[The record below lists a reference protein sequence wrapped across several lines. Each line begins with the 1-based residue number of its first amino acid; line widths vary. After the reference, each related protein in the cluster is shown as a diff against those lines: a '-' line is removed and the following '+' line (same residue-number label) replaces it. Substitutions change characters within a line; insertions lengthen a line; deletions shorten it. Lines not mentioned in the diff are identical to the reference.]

1 MFCAFLLPFPFYSPA
16 HHLSRRCSNGCG
28 VDVGV
33 KDGKVVGVR
42 GRAVDRVNKG
52 RLGPKGCVPSL
63 QQVGETH
70 ADTRRAEC
78 TAGRRSTR
86 RTALRRRFA
95 FLPSFSRPSG
105 LTDTP
110 TRIYFSSSEAK
121 RRDSSSR
128 QLGTKVR
135 SLLLSTFSF
144 LSRLLLP
151 LSRLLPPSADSS
163 IIPRPFYLS
172 FRPVVPTKLTLLRP
186 HSARPHR

>member
-1 MFCAFLLPFPFYSPA
+1 MSTTGFNPPVFCVFFLSFPFHLPA
-16 HHLSRRCSNGCG
+16 DRLSRRCSNGCG

-63 QQVGETH
+63 QQVGGAY

-95 FLPSFSRPSG
+95 SLLSVFRPSS

-110 TRIYFSSSEAK
+110 TRTYYSSSEAR

-128 QLGTKVR
+128 QPGTKVR

-151 LSRLLPPSADSS
+151 SSRLLPPSADCPG
-163 IIPRPFYLS
+163 I
-172 FRPVVPTKLTLLRP
+172 P
-186 HSARPHR
+186 HSF